1 MIKESNINNVTM
13 NDKNTITNSFN
24 PSIHIHVEDRSNLK
38 ERNDGREYEYDMFC
52 IGRYKNDKAPLHGY
66 IRVTCINVHSNYK
79 FITDHIHVN
88 IPEKMFDENDSYSL
102 MKVKGIVYEYTRTN
116 GTKDYSMKVTQILN
130 ISNRIMGAYKNTF
143 GVKFNKL
150 DNNVIES
157 CMKILEDLEN
167 DQLSELV
174 IREVESIDS
183 LLSAMDM
190 FLPGFISDSIF
201 TYYFLNN
208 KISYLTQQKLCVRY
222 LNNDVLIDLA
232 KLFST
237 LIKGIND
244 GEIFMWRQLFK
255 KVSEICN
262 VLQGVEKDTS
272 KYTKSKRSD
281 YDKTFD
287 NIREFSNKI
296 DSDEVK
302 KNFEKIRIRNK
313 DFGYLYPEDVN
324 SFKSELKNNLISY
337 ALCRGY
343 LKIENIREE
352 I

>member
-24 PSIHIHVEDRSNLK
+24 PSIHIHIEDRRNLK
-38 ERNDGREYEYDMFC
+38 ERNDGKEYEYDMFC
-52 IGRYKNDKAPLHGY
+52 VGKYDRCKKSLDGHVI
-66 IRVTCINVHSNYK
+66 VTCINVHSNYK

-88 IPEKMFDENDSYSL
+88 IPEKLFDENDSYSL
-102 MKVKGIVYEYTRTN
+102 IKVKGVVYEYTRTN
-116 GTKDYSMKVTQILN
+116 GTKDYSMRVTQILN
-130 ISNRIMGAYKNTF
+130 ISNRIIGAYKNTF
-143 GVKFNKL
+143 GVRFNKFSS
-150 DNNVIES
+150 DDIET
-157 CMKILEDLEN
+157 CMNILEDLEN

-222 LNNDVLIDLA
+222 LSNEVLIDLGL
-232 KLFST
+232 LFST

-244 GEIFMWRQLFK
+244 GEIFMWRHLFK

-262 VLQGVEKDTS
+262 VLQGVEKDLS
-272 KYTKSKRSD
+272 LRNKSNRKD
-281 YDKTFD
+281 YDIID
-287 NIREFSNKI
+287 SNIREFSNKI